1 VARHRSPEG
10 RRAHLEPP
18 LLPRPAAAGV
28 GDAYRTV
35 EFRFALSPS
44 AAPAGGAGGSASR
57 ADSFTDSLTSST
69 PVRFVAAA
77 IAGTALAATGQHL
90 LVQAVPAASDGAVAL
105 RAGID
110 GLFGTTSPQ
119 SAPTT
124 PDVPAAPIVA
134 AAETAPLAAPL
145 VAPLDAGPVGA
156 IGGEPLAAEPVIADA
171 AGLVKAAD
179 LQRIAAEES
188 ARAAEQERARA
199 AEQER
204 AAADREADS
213 LAAEATAAAGD
224 GVRMVEGRFTS
235 AFGARNGRA
244 HEGID
249 VAAPIGTPIHVPL
262 DGTVIDTGPAT
273 GFGLWVRVQHDDG
286 TITTYGH
293 VNRSFVTDGERV
305 EAGEVIAEVGNR
317 GESTGPHLH
326 FEVTADNGA
335 KINPRPWMT
344 EFGVSI

>member
-18 LLPRPAAAGV
+18 LSPAPAAAGV

-44 AAPAGGAGGSASR
+44 AAPAGGAGGSGSR
-57 ADSFTDSLTSST
+57 ADPFTGSFTSST

-110 GLFGTTSPQ
+110 GLFGTTAQ
-119 SAPTT
+119 RTAPTT

-134 AAETAPLAAPL
+134 AAESAPLAAPL
-145 VAPLDAGPVGA
+145 VVEPIGA
-156 IGGEPLAAEPVIADA
+156 VGGEPLTAEPVIADA

-188 ARAAEQERARA
+188 ARAAGQERARV

-262 DGTVIDTGPAT
+262 DGTVIDSGPAT
-273 GFGLWVRVQHDDG
+273 GFGLWVRVRHEDG

-293 VNRSFVTDGERV
+293 VNRSFVGVGERV

-317 GESTGPHLH
+317 GDSSGPHLH

>member
-10 RRAHLEPP
+10 RRAHLQPP
-18 LLPRPAAAGV
+18 LPPRPAAAGA

-44 AAPAGGAGGSASR
+44 AAPAGGAGGPGSR
-57 ADSFTDSLTSST
+57 ADSFTDSFTAST

-110 GLFGTTSPQ
+110 GLFG
-119 SAPTT
+119 APTQRTASTT
-124 PDVPAAPIVA
+124 PDVPAGPIVA
-134 AAETAPLAAPL
+134 AAEAAPLAAPL
-145 VAPLDAGPVGA
+145 VAEPIGA
-156 IGGEPLAAEPVIADA
+156 IGGEPLTAEPVIADA

-188 ARAAEQERARA
+188 ARTAEQERARA

-262 DGTVIDTGPAT
+262 DGTVIDSGPAT

-293 VNRSFVTDGERV
+293 VNRSFVADGERV

-326 FEVTADNGA
+326 FEVTADNGT